1 MGRVKGCGGAI
12 ERFNGQSP
20 GRVGGGSVQDS
31 RCGERYSACHCKMH
45 PEFVLGGGVRR
56 RVLNVKI
63 NEVDEGGVEV
73 DDGR

>member
-1 MGRVKGCGGAI
+1 MR
-12 ERFNGQSP
+12 
-20 GRVGGGSVQDS
+20 
-31 RCGERYSACHCKMH
+31 

>member
-1 MGRVKGCGGAI
+1 
-12 ERFNGQSP
+12 
-20 GRVGGGSVQDS
+20 
-31 RCGERYSACHCKMH
+31 MH
-45 PEFVLGGGVRR
+45 PEFVLGGVRR